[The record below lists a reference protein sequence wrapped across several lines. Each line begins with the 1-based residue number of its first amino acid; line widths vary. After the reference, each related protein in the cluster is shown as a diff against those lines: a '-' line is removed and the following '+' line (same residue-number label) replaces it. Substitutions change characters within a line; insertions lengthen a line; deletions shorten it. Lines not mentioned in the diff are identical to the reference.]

1 MCTYASGL
9 VHVYLPVRVCACT
22 GACLYLWSP
31 ACTCACLG
39 EVFPPWRRSSW
50 RALVPGSPEPS
61 SSRLSLSSQTSCGAW
76 KGTRLPPWHSRPQPG
91 LHLPPAQ
98 PQDAAALLA
107 GKPAS
112 ARPAPGGLA
121 PAPPHS
127 SALLS
132 LPPAPAR
139 TKMGRA
145 SPQLLP
151 PELSGHPQLPW
162 LPPPAPPP
170 SSPLL
175 TRRPQSSGP
184 CAPSSMAS

>member
-1 MCTYASGL
+1 MGL
-9 VHVYLPVRVCACT
+9 EVTGSCGGHGRSAWFPVAPRWVRLVSCLGPPCGSLTLSCATGEPRLPV
-22 GACLYLWSP
+22 
-31 ACTCACLG
+31 
-39 EVFPPWRRSSW
+39 
-50 RALVPGSPEPS
+50 
-61 SSRLSLSSQTSCGAW
+61 
-76 KGTRLPPWHSRPQPG
+76 PG

-145 SPQLLP
+145 SPQLSP